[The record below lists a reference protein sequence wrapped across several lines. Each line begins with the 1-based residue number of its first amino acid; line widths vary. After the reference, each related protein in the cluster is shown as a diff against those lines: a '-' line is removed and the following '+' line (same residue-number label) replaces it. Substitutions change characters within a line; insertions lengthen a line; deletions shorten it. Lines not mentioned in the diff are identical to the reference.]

1 MTQLTFPSNPSIG
14 QLYSAP
20 NGFIYEFSG
29 NKWSA
34 KSGRPTT
41 NTGTVTNASVVIVP
55 SSNLDNRPVGVVGEI
70 WFDTSLQRFEG
81 YTGTAWVPLNET
93 ILAGPQGPT
102 GPVGPR
108 GSYGPVGPAGPG
120 VPIGGTAGQI
130 LSKVSNTNF
139 DTSWTTV
146 VNPPTVSVERYTFT
160 SSLTWTVVHNK
171 NTRKV
176 IETLTDINGSRFY
189 AGINIVDANSFEVVL
204 ADATAGTI
212 DVIFG

>member
-1 MTQLTFPSNPSIG
+1 MTQLTFPINPVIG

-34 KSGRPTT
+34 KSGRPVVTT
-41 NTGTVTNASVVIVP
+41 STVTTSSVVIVP
-55 SSNLDNRPVGVVGEI
+55 SSDIDNRPSGIIGEI
-70 WFDTSLQRFEG
+70 WFDTSLNRFEG
-81 YTGTAWVPLNET
+81 FTGTAWVPLNET

-102 GPVGPR
+102 GPTGPK
-108 GSYGPVGPAGPG
+108 GSYGPTGPG
-120 VPIGGTAGQI
+120 VPSGGTTGQV
-130 LSKVSNTNF
+130 LSKLSNTNF
-139 DTSWTTV
+139 DTGWTIA
-146 VNPPTVSVERYTFT
+146 PTSLSLERYAFD
-160 SSLTWTVVHNK
+160 SSLTWMVVHNK

-189 AGINIVDANSFEVVL
+189 ASINIIDANSFEVVL

>member
-1 MTQLTFPSNPSIG
+1 MTKLTFPLNPVIG

-34 KSGRPTT
+34 KSGRPAV
-41 NTGTVTNASVVIVP
+41 NTGTVTTASVVIVP
-55 SSNLDNRPVGVVGEI
+55 SSDIQNRPAGVMGEI
-70 WFDTSLQRFEG
+70 WFDTSLQKFEG

-93 ILAGPQGPT
+93 ILSGPQGPT
-102 GPVGPR
+102 GPIGPT
-108 GSYGPVGPAGPG
+108 GPG
-120 VPIGGTAGQI
+120 VPSGGTPGQV
-130 LSKVSNTNF
+130 LSKSSDTNF
-139 DTSWTTV
+139 DTVWVTPGSTNTYSAMSW
-146 VNPPTVSVERYTFT
+146 ERFAFD

-189 AGINIVDANSFEVVL
+189 AGINIVDANSFEVLL